1 VIRTGHH
8 SLRWV
13 LNLSDAQGRLARWRL
28 RLFQFDFEVQ
38 YSPGKQHHAADT
50 LSRLK
55 PSDPKVAS
63 PTDPVDTEIPCFS
76 TTFPNEITPTLL
88 LLENFR
94 EQQATY
100 EDCSRLVDILDV
112 SPTVDY
118 DSHGVIGHVLHSG
131 EFQPL
136 IPVPIAIATP
146 ITLLQEQT
154 TPHVDQSFSIRG
166 EASLLR
172 KEVFR
177 GPQDPFSPPG
187 VCAPTDIVL
196 P

>member
-1 VIRTGHH
+1 VIRTDHH

-28 RLFQFDFEVQ
+28 RLLEFDFEVQ

-63 PTDPVDTEIPCFS
+63 PTDPVDTEIHCFS
-76 TTFPNEITPTLL
+76 TMFPNEIPPTLL
-88 LLENFR
+88 LLENFH
-94 EQQATY
+94 EQQAT
-100 EDCSRLVDILDV
+100 EEACCHLVDTFDS

-118 DSHGVIGHVLHSG
+118 DSHGVIGHVLRSG

-136 IPVPIAIATP
+136 IPAPFSQAAP
-146 ITLLQEQT
+146 LTLLQEQT
-154 TPHVDQSFSIRG
+154 IPHVDQSFSIRG
-166 EASLLR
+166 TLQ
-172 KEVFR
+172 F
-177 GPQDPFSPPG
+177 
-187 VCAPTDIVL
+187 
-196 P
+196 